1 MSVSVAEF
9 VLYWL
14 RQRDAPSHRDDRR
27 HLHKYSLWYSLRVS
41 AVSSEDGAGSGV
53 RGAWL
58 SPDGGCDITP
68 VCHNTDFVVAAVLLS
83 STSLSSTG
91 SRHTIRPA
99 WLYLAVHSPV
109 IMTGDWCP
117 SHVADMWCRS
127 LPHSVH
133 VMHVNM
139 STPGLQF
146 LIVAQQDLPKSGPT
160 EFLLHRN
167 EKNFERLFLYR
178 LRENN
183 RESTTGQKQA
193 GELGSFIRQVSNNLM
208 CYESLS
214 SHYDVERCA
223 CWQYRLTFSV
233 NKKTAQHSSRLS
245 DWDWPGVFLINWNKA
260 EPREWEDLL
269 FLPFVG
275 LSHTPETSQAVS
287 HQVN

>member
-1 MSVSVAEF
+1 MLANSDISAKFSWPWMSVSVAEF

-83 STSLSSTG
+83 STSQCSTG

-167 EKNFERLFLYR
+167 EKT
-178 LRENN
+178 LRDYFSTDCVKTTEKVRRDKNKPEN
-183 RESTTGQKQA
+183 
-193 GELGSFIRQVSNNLM
+193 LDL
-208 CYESLS
+208 SL
-214 SHYDVERCA
+214 DKFP
-223 CWQYRLTFSV
+223 T
-233 NKKTAQHSSRLS
+233 
-245 DWDWPGVFLINWNKA
+245 I
-260 EPREWEDLL
+260 
-269 FLPFVG
+269 
-275 LSHTPETSQAVS
+275 
-287 HQVN
+287 

>member
-1 MSVSVAEF
+1 MLANSDISAKFSWPWMSVSVAEF

-58 SPDGGCDITP
+58 SPDGCCDITP

-109 IMTGDWCP
+109 IMTGDWWPLTCGG
-117 SHVADMWCRS
+117 
-127 LPHSVH
+127 H
-133 VMHVNM
+133 VMQVITSLSPCNACQHVNM

-167 EKNFERLFLYR
+167 EKTLKDYFSTDCVKTTEKVRRDKNKP
-178 LRENN
+178 EN
-183 RESTTGQKQA
+183 
-193 GELGSFIRQVSNNLM
+193 LDL
-208 CYESLS
+208 SL
-214 SHYDVERCA
+214 DKFP
-223 CWQYRLTFSV
+223 T
-233 NKKTAQHSSRLS
+233 
-245 DWDWPGVFLINWNKA
+245 I
-260 EPREWEDLL
+260 
-269 FLPFVG
+269 
-275 LSHTPETSQAVS
+275 
-287 HQVN
+287 

>member
-1 MSVSVAEF
+1 MF
-9 VLYWL
+9 YW
-14 RQRDAPSHRDDRR
+14 QPSH
-27 HLHKYSLWYSLRVS
+27 HQTCLALP
-41 AVSSEDGAGSGV
+41 GCTQSGYH
-53 RGAWL
+53 
-58 SPDGGCDITP
+58 DC
-68 VCHNTDFVVAAVLLS
+68 
-83 STSLSSTG
+83 
-91 SRHTIRPA
+91 
-99 WLYLAVHSPV
+99 
-109 IMTGDWCP
+109 DWCP

-127 LPHSVH
+127 LLHSVH

>member
-1 MSVSVAEF
+1 MLANSDISAKFSWPWMSVSVAEF

-58 SPDGGCDITP
+58 SPDGCCDITP

-139 STPGLQF
+139 STCQPP
-146 LIVAQQDLPKSGPT
+146 ACNS
-160 EFLLHRN
+160 
-167 EKNFERLFLYR
+167 
-178 LRENN
+178 
-183 RESTTGQKQA
+183 
-193 GELGSFIRQVSNNLM
+193 
-208 CYESLS
+208 SLS
-214 SHYDVERCA
+214 PSRTC
-223 CWQYRLTFSV
+223 QSQGRLNFFSTET
-233 NKKTAQHSSRLS
+233 KKTLKDYFSTDCVKTTEKVRRDKNKPENLDLS
-245 DWDWPGVFLINWNKA
+245 LDKFPTI
-260 EPREWEDLL
+260 
-269 FLPFVG
+269 
-275 LSHTPETSQAVS
+275 
-287 HQVN
+287 